1 MTTTSAPGGATSGP
15 PPRPSP
21 SPRPSGASPSPGGAR
36 PARRDRWRAGAADHA
51 PFLAALGLGLLVRL
65 LVTAA
70 FPPALMV
77 SDAPSYLRFLG
88 DLQPSLERPDGYGL
102 LFLLPLSWVADDV
115 ALFVGV
121 QHALGLA
128 AATALYALLRRWGV
142 GRWWAAA
149 GALPVLLDA
158 MVLLLE
164 HGPLSDAVF
173 LDLLVLAVVLLGWRR
188 RPTPGVALAAG
199 LVMGAAVLVRQVGT
213 PLVLAGALFCLLA
226 GAGRWRRALPALAL
240 VVGFVVP
247 VGAYSA
253 WFAGTYGTPGLS
265 GIGGVSSYMRTTTF
279 VDCDR
284 LELAP
289 YARVLCPPEPVGE
302 RRDPTDYGWYQ
313 IGSGVQSLQVPPG
326 VDREA
331 VLRDFASQALAAQP
345 LDYVRVVLRD
355 VALGFDPLRVDR
367 FEYNT
372 SFKWEFST
380 YVDREPTDWTR
391 PGFAEHGGVQQQT
404 HQPWAA
410 AVVVY
415 EDVVYAW
422 GPLVLACLLLGLVGA
437 VHPRAGA
444 ARPLV
449 LLLVLVGFG
458 LSVLPDLTTQ
468 FVWRYQLPAI
478 VLLPVAAVLAGSALR
493 HRGPRRCS

>member
-1 MTTTSAPGGATSGP
+1 MPHPGAVTTTAAPT
-15 PPRPSP
+15 
-21 SPRPSGASPSPGGAR
+21 GASSHPVRHP
-36 PARRDRWRAGAADHA
+36 RRAVRWRARLADHA
-51 PFLAALGLGLLVRL
+51 PFLLALGLGALVRVV
-65 LVTAA
+65 VTAA

-88 DLQPSLERPDGYGL
+88 DLQPSVERPDGYGL

-121 QHALGLA
+121 QHVLGLA
-128 AATALYALLRRWGV
+128 AATALYAVLRRWGV

-149 GALPVLLDA
+149 GVLPVLLDA
-158 MVLLLE
+158 MLLVLE

-173 LDLLVLAVVLLGWRR
+173 TDLVVLAVVLLGWRR
-188 RPTPGVALAAG
+188 RPSPGVALAAG

-226 GAGRWRRALPALAL
+226 ASGRWRRALAALAL
-240 VVGFVVP
+240 VAGFLVP

-253 WFAGTYGTPGLS
+253 WYASTYGSPGLS
-265 GIGGVSSYMRTTTF
+265 GIGGVSAYMRTTTF

-289 YARVLCPPEPVGE
+289 YAQVLCPPEPVGE
-302 RRDPTDYGWYQ
+302 RRDPTDYGWYE
-313 IGSGVQSLQVPPG
+313 IGAGVQSLVVPPG
-326 VDREA
+326 VDRAE
-331 VLRDFASQALAAQP
+331 VLRDFARQAIREQP
-345 LDYVRVVLRD
+345 LDYARVVLRD

-372 SFKWEFST
+372 SFKWKFSS
-380 YVDREPTDWTR
+380 YVDREPTAWTE

-404 HQPWAA
+404 HQPWAS
-410 AVVVY
+410 VLVLY
-415 EDVVYAW
+415 EDAVYTW
-422 GPLVLACLLLGLVGA
+422 GPLVLLCLLVGVVGA

-449 LLLVLVGFG
+449 LLLVLCGFG

-493 HRGPRRCS
+493 RAPT

>member
-1 MTTTSAPGGATSGP
+1 MPHPGAVTTTAGRRASAHPAP
-15 PPRPSP
+15 
-21 SPRPSGASPSPGGAR
+21 PSPG
-36 PARRDRWRAGAADHA
+36 PARAGGSRRWRARLGDHA
-51 PFLAALGLGLLVRL
+51 PFLVVLGLGLLVRL
-65 LVTAA
+65 VVTVA
-70 FPPALMV
+70 FWPAMMV

-102 LFLLPLSWVADDV
+102 LFLLPLSLVADDV

-121 QHALGLA
+121 QHVLGLA
-128 AATALYALLRRWGV
+128 AATGLYALLRRWGV

-149 GALPVLLDA
+149 GVLPLLLDA
-158 MVLLLE
+158 MVLVLE

-188 RPTPGVALAAG
+188 RPSPGVALAAG
-199 LVMGAAVLVRQVGT
+199 LVMGCAVLVRQVGT

-226 GAGRWRRALPALAL
+226 ASGRWRRLVPVALL

-253 WFAGTYGTPGLS
+253 WFAGTYGSPGLS

-284 LELAP
+284 IELAP

-302 RRDPTDYGWYQ
+302 RRDPTDYGWYE
-313 IGSGVQSLQVPPG
+313 IGSGVQSLVVPPG
-326 VDREA
+326 VDRQA
-331 VLRDFASQALAAQP
+331 VLQDFARQALAAQP
-345 LDYVRVVLRD
+345 LDYARVVLRD
-355 VALGFDPLRVDR
+355 VALGFDPLRTDR

-372 SFKWEFST
+372 TFKWKFST
-380 YVDREPTDWTR
+380 YVDREPTPWTE
-391 PGFAEHGGVQQQT
+391 PGFADHGGVQQQT
-404 HQPWAA
+404 RQPWADLLVA
-410 AVVVY
+410 YEKVVY
-415 EDVVYAW
+415 TW
-422 GPLVLACLLLGLVGA
+422 GPVVLLSLVVGA
-437 VHPRAGA
+437 VGALSPRAGA

-458 LSVLPDLTTQ
+458 LSVLPDITTQ
-468 FVWRYQLPAI
+468 FVWRYQLPAV

-493 HRGPRRCS
+493 HRGPRRVP